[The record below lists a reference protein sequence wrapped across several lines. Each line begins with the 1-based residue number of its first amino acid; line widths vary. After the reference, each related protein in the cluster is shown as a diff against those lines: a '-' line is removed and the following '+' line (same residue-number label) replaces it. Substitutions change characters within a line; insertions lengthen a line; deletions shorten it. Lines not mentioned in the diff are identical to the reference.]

1 MERKD
6 VKWDAIR
13 LKEREILNLEEQYY
27 QQKKKLEKKTLE
39 LEERSA
45 RLEKIMDEEADKMYL
60 VLRKFSSP
68 ADCVRDYFTEI
79 ENLRYHSN
87 QVYRTKGIKLE
98 EEKEK
103 LDKEFR
109 QRKNILKDNFNKESK
124 KIASETKSSITSI
137 NSQMDTAIQGKV
149 RKSLEEK
156 IPNMLLKY
164 DEI

>member
-1 MERKD
+1 MESRN
-6 VKWDAIR
+6 VKWDDIR
-13 LKEREILNLEEQYY
+13 QKEREILKLEEQYY

-60 VLRKFSSP
+60 VLKKFSST

-103 LDKEFR
+103 IDKEFR
-109 QRKNILKDNFNKESK
+109 K
-124 KIASETKSSITSI
+124 KRNDLDEEFHKLRRDYASTNE
-137 NSQMDTAIQGKV
+137 
-149 RKSLEEK
+149 
-156 IPNMLLKY
+156 
-164 DEI
+164 

>member
-1 MERKD
+1 MESRN

-13 LKEREILNLEEQYY
+13 KKEREILNLEEQYY

-45 RLEKIMDEEADKMYL
+45 RLEKLMDEESDKLYQ
-60 VLRKFSSP
+60 VLRKFSST

-103 LDKEFR
+103 IDKEFR
-109 QRKNILKDNFNKESK
+109 QRKNILDEEYQKLRRNY
-124 KIASETKSSITSI
+124 ASTNE
-137 NSQMDTAIQGKV
+137 
-149 RKSLEEK
+149 
-156 IPNMLLKY
+156 
-164 DEI
+164 

>member
-1 MERKD
+1 MESRD

-13 LKEREILNLEEQYY
+13 QKERELLNLEEQYY

-45 RLEKIMDEEADKMYL
+45 KLEKIMDEEADKMYL
-60 VLRKFSSP
+60 VLRKFSST
-68 ADCVRDYFTEI
+68 ADCDRDYFTEI

-109 QRKNILKDNFNKESK
+109 QRKNILDEEYQKLRRNY
-124 KIASETKSSITSI
+124 AST
-137 NSQMDTAIQGKV
+137 N
-149 RKSLEEK
+149 R
-156 IPNMLLKY
+156 
-164 DEI
+164 

>member
-1 MERKD
+1 MESRD

-13 LKEREILNLEEQYY
+13 QKEREILNLEEQYY

-45 RLEKIMDEEADKMYL
+45 NLEKIMDEEADKMYL
-60 VLRKFSSP
+60 VLRKFSST

-98 EEKEK
+98 VEKEK
-103 LDKEFR
+103 LDKEFQ
-109 QRKNILKDNFNKESK
+109 QRKNILDEEYQKLRRNY
-124 KIASETKSSITSI
+124 ASTNE
-137 NSQMDTAIQGKV
+137 
-149 RKSLEEK
+149 
-156 IPNMLLKY
+156 
-164 DEI
+164 

>member
-1 MERKD
+1 MESRN

-13 LKEREILNLEEQYY
+13 QKEREILNLEEQYY

-60 VLRKFSSP
+60 VLRKFSST
-68 ADCVRDYFTEI
+68 ADCVREYFTEL
-79 ENLRYHSN
+79 ESLRYHSN

-103 LDKEFR
+103 IDKEFR
-109 QRKNILKDNFNKESK
+109 QRKNILDEEYQKLRRNY
-124 KIASETKSSITSI
+124 AST
-137 NSQMDTAIQGKV
+137 N
-149 RKSLEEK
+149 R
-156 IPNMLLKY
+156 
-164 DEI
+164 

>member
-1 MERKD
+1 MESRN
-6 VKWDAIR
+6 VKWDDIR
-13 LKEREILNLEEQYY
+13 QKEREILKLEEQYY

-60 VLRKFSSP
+60 VLKKFSST

-103 LDKEFR
+103 IDKEFR
-109 QRKNILKDNFNKESK
+109 K
-124 KIASETKSSITSI
+124 KRNDLDEEFHRLRRDYAST
-137 NSQMDTAIQGKV
+137 NG
-149 RKSLEEK
+149 
-156 IPNMLLKY
+156 
-164 DEI
+164 

>member
-1 MERKD
+1 MESRN

-13 LKEREILNLEEQYY
+13 KKEREILNLEEQYY

-45 RLEKIMDEEADKMYL
+45 RLEKLMDEESDKLYQ
-60 VLRKFSSP
+60 VLRKFSST

-103 LDKEFR
+103 IDKEFR
-109 QRKNILKDNFNKESK
+109 QRKNILDEEYQKLRRNY
-124 KIASETKSSITSI
+124 ASA
-137 NSQMDTAIQGKV
+137 NG
-149 RKSLEEK
+149 
-156 IPNMLLKY
+156 
-164 DEI
+164 

>member
-1 MERKD
+1 MESRD

-13 LKEREILNLEEQYY
+13 QKEREILNLEEQYY

-45 RLEKIMDEEADKMYL
+45 KLEKIMDEEADKMYL
-60 VLRKFSSP
+60 VLRKFSST

-87 QVYRTKGIKLE
+87 QVYRTNGIKLE

-109 QRKNILKDNFNKESK
+109 QRKNILDEEYHKLRRDY
-124 KIASETKSSITSI
+124 AST
-137 NSQMDTAIQGKV
+137 NG
-149 RKSLEEK
+149 
-156 IPNMLLKY
+156 
-164 DEI
+164 

>member
-1 MERKD
+1 MESRN

-13 LKEREILNLEEQYY
+13 QKEREIIKLEEQYY
-27 QQKKKLEKKTLE
+27 LEKKKLEKKTLE

-45 RLEKIMDEEADKMYL
+45 RLEKIMDEEADKMYQ
-60 VLRKFSSP
+60 VLRKFSST

-87 QVYRTKGIKLE
+87 QVYRTNGIKLE

-109 QRKNILKDNFNKESK
+109 QRKNILDEEYHKLRRNY
-124 KIASETKSSITSI
+124 AST
-137 NSQMDTAIQGKV
+137 NG
-149 RKSLEEK
+149 
-156 IPNMLLKY
+156 
-164 DEI
+164 